1 MIVRHN
7 SIGSISLC
15 EIYHNWYAKK
25 DQNVITDF
33 GSCLYIP
40 VNFISIFFSYRIRE
54 RYNKH
59 DLVSWYAHCRGTA
72 CGEKYMSLSYHI
84 SNQCASNKTSINT
97 ISRNTSMYDVKGA
110 IAC

>member
-25 DQNVITDF
+25 DQNVITDI

-40 VNFISIFFSYRIRE
+40 VIFILIFFFHIA
-54 RYNKH
+54 
-59 DLVSWYAHCRGTA
+59 L
-72 CGEKYMSLSYHI
+72 EKDI
-84 SNQCASNKTSINT
+84 INT
-97 ISRNTSMYDVKGA
+97 I
-110 IAC
+110 

>member
-54 RYNKH
+54 RYNNTR
-59 DLVSWYAHCRGTA
+59 LWCLGMPIAEGQRV
-72 CGEKYMSLSYHI
+72 EK
-84 SNQCASNKTSINT
+84 NT
-97 ISRNTSMYDVKGA
+97 
-110 IAC
+110 CH